1 MQKIRFR
8 TAIYLLAFVLS
19 LQMAIPAYINS
30 SFIEAKFASTNLI
43 SILYTL
49 GSIVTILSLFYLTKT
64 LKRIGNTR
72 LTLAL
77 FIINGLS
84 FGLLTFSNQSNLI
97 ILAFIALLVLGNLI
111 YFNLD
116 IFLEK
121 QTLNDNTGGIRGKY
135 MTTINLAWLIS
146 PIIAGFILE
155 DNNYRNVYFI
165 SLLLTVPF
173 LILLGW
179 GFYDFK
185 DPQYEEIN
193 FTATFKRLKKKKDIF
208 NIFILRTY
216 LSFFYSW
223 MVIYTPIYLHQNIGL
238 DWSQIGII
246 FTIMLLPFV
255 LLEIPVGKIADKF
268 LGEKEIMNVGIVIL
282 SLATILLSIISVKTL
297 WVWGLVLFLTRVG
310 ASLLEITAESYFF
323 KQIDAGDSN
332 IISFFRMS
340 TPLAYLL
347 GPLSA
352 SLVLVFVD
360 FQFIFLVLG
369 IICLTALKFGLE
381 IVDTK

>member
-216 LSFFYSW
+216 LSFF
-223 MVIYTPIYLHQNIGL
+223 I
-238 DWSQIGII
+238 
-246 FTIMLLPFV
+246 
-255 LLEIPVGKIADKF
+255 
-268 LGEKEIMNVGIVIL
+268 LG
-282 SLATILLSIISVKTL
+282 
-297 WVWGLVLFLTRVG
+297 W
-310 ASLLEITAESYFF
+310 
-323 KQIDAGDSN
+323 
-332 IISFFRMS
+332 
-340 TPLAYLL
+340 
-347 GPLSA
+347 
-352 SLVLVFVD
+352 
-360 FQFIFLVLG
+360 
-369 IICLTALKFGLE
+369 
-381 IVDTK
+381 